1 MSFDH
6 VAFQVSDM
14 DSSIDFYTKKIG
26 FKLKS
31 RVTNEE
37 EKEEYAFLQHE
48 DARLELIRDL
58 KREYKKLEI
67 KKPYCPHFCLEVE
80 DMKFS
85 VDLLKKSNITIVHG
99 PMEIEDEATWVYFC
113 DPDNN
118 ILEYIQWYKKK

>member
-6 VAFQVSDM
+6 IAFQVSDM
-14 DSSIDFYTKKIG
+14 DSSVSFYTEKLG

-31 RVTNEE
+31 RAMNEE
-37 EKEEYAFLQHE
+37 DEKEFAFLEHE

-58 KREYKKLEI
+58 KRGFKKPEI

-80 DMKFS
+80 DLRSS
-85 VDLLKKSNITIVHG
+85 VELLRKSNIPVVHG
-99 PMEIEDEATWVYFC
+99 PMEKGDVTWVYFC

-118 ILEYIQWYKKK
+118 ILEYIQRYKKK

>member
-6 VAFQVSDM
+6 IAFQVSDM
-14 DSSIDFYTKKIG
+14 DSAIDFYTQKLG

-37 EKEEYAFLQHE
+37 EKEEYAFLEHG
-48 DARLELIRDL
+48 DARLELILDLRRDF
-58 KREYKKLEI
+58 KKPEI
-67 KKPYCPHFCLEVE
+67 KEPYCPHFCLEVE
-80 DMKFS
+80 DMQSS
-85 VDLLKKSNITIVHG
+85 VDLLRKNGVSVVHG
-99 PMEIEDEATWVYFC
+99 PLETKDEVTWVYFC